1 MTMKKILSASLVV
14 FALIGAV
21 STASATEVP
30 GYGASLTE
38 TLHFWDQFTVGN
50 E

>member
-1 MTMKKILSASLVV
+1 MKKMLSASLVV